1 VEIVTM
7 GKNNTNNRG
16 FSSNA
21 MRKRKHE
28 IFMKTLNRK
37 ANHEGTSKRSQRV
50 NGKV

>member
-1 VEIVTM
+1 M

-28 IFMKTLNRK
+28 MFVKTLNRK
-37 ANHEGTSKRSQRV
+37 ANHEGTSSRSQRA